1 MDGTVMEEE
10 KVSIDWMDEKV
21 DDDDD

>member
-1 MDGTVMEEE
+1 MDETVMEEE